1 MVGEIAVL
9 GLVLLAIG
17 LVFFSTLL
25 TGASPLPTSPVSRE
39 TMLAALPSRI
49 EGPVYEL
56 GSGWGGLAVALA
68 RRYPDQPVRAFEVS
82 LLPWAF
88 AKARRLIG
96 GPANLEFRFGD
107 FHRADLTDA
116 ALVACYL
123 TPPAMAKLKPKLEAE
138 LKPGALV
145 LCNTFAVRGWQ
156 PVAVATAPDAYRSQ
170 IYLYEVG
177 A

>member
-1 MVGEIAVL
+1 MPENPVKHVL
-9 GLVLLAIG
+9 GHIQPQNL
-17 LVFFSTLL
+17 SQ
-25 TGASPLPTSPVSRE
+25 PLR
-39 TMLAALPSRI
+39 
-49 EGPVYEL
+49 
-56 GSGWGGLAVALA
+56 GLAQI
-68 RRYPDQPVRAFEVS
+68 RRHAFY
-82 LLPWAF
+82 
-88 AKARRLIG
+88 RRLLRDTG
-96 GPANLEFRFGD
+96 QRCVDRGTRLLQQLLMSGARHQRAVGD